1 MCKHQEYV
9 VVQYSEKWKCLS
21 KGFKLGRRQL
31 QHMDWVLSPF
41 WQLLWCWC
49 DQGSSGQAQTN
60 HKNTLMYISS
70 DAMSGAAGLV
80 CKSFVPGMEAPLH
93 YSPSLST
100 NRIPLHSTMCEEKPP
115 SAACASSG
123 FSCCSGMM
131 PTCVSPPA

>member
-1 MCKHQEYV
+1 MWIGFCH
-9 VVQYSEKWKCLS
+9 LS
-21 KGFKLGRRQL
+21 GNYCGVGVIRALLDKLRQTTKI
-31 QHMDWVLSPF
+31 LSDVYF
-41 WQLLWCWC
+41 
-49 DQGSSGQAQTN
+49 
-60 HKNTLMYISS
+60 SS

-100 NRIPLHSTMCEEKPP
+100 NRMPLHSTMCEEKPP

-131 PTCVSPPA
+131 PTCMSPPA